1 MSLRECAPINIRVM
15 NKEEIEIFEKTHAQL
30 LGFYEET
37 AVLVKKN
44 PNDQMSKFKL
54 QLINKVLTTANEIVA
69 NIKPF
74 EDFNQFDID
83 GDIPFN
89 SDVAMILGQ
98 YIKCFELIK
107 KDNTHKDFGK
117 WYWDED
123 GDKKKSTIRTSAP
136 VMLSK

>member
-1 MSLRECAPINIRVM
+1 MPKLNKRKTM
-15 NKEEIEIFEKTHAQL
+15 NKEEIEKFEKIHAQL

-44 PNDQMSKFKL
+44 PNDPMSKFKL
-54 QLINKVLTTANEIVA
+54 QLINKVLAAANEIVA
-69 NIKPF
+69 DIKPF

-83 GDIPFN
+83 GDMPFN

-98 YIKCFELIK
+98 YIKCLELIK
-107 KDNTHKDFGK
+107 KDNTHMDFGK
-117 WYWDED
+117 WNWDGT
-123 GDKKKSTIRTSAP
+123 GDKTKDTIRTSAP

>member
-1 MSLRECAPINIRVM
+1 MSKLIKRKTM
-15 NKEEIEIFEKTHAQL
+15 KKEDIEKFEKTHAQL

-44 PNDQMSKFKL
+44 PNDPMSKFKL
-54 QLINKVLTTANEIVA
+54 QLINKVLAAANEIVA
-69 NIKPF
+69 DIKPF
-74 EDFNQFDID
+74 EDFNQFDIE
-83 GDIPFN
+83 GDMPFN

-98 YIKCFELIK
+98 YIKCMELIK
-107 KDNTHKDFGK
+107 KDNTHMDFGK

-123 GDKKKSTIRTSAP
+123 GDKKKDTIRTSAP

>member
-1 MSLRECAPINIRVM
+1 M

-44 PNDQMSKFKL
+44 PNDPMSKFKL
-54 QLINKVLTTANEIVA
+54 QLINKVLATANEIVA
-69 NIKPF
+69 DVKPF

-98 YIKCFELIK
+98 YIKCMELIK
-107 KDNTHKDFGK
+107 KDNTHNDFGK
-117 WYWDED
+117 WYWDEN
-123 GDKKKSTIRTSAP
+123 GDKKKGTIRTSAP

>member
-1 MSLRECAPINIRVM
+1 M
-15 NKEEIEIFEKTHAQL
+15 NKEEIEKFEKTHAQL

-37 AVLVKKN
+37 AVLVKKS
-44 PNDQMSKFKL
+44 PNDPMSKFKL
-54 QLINKVLTTANEIVA
+54 QLINKVLITANEIVA

-74 EDFNQFDID
+74 DDFDQFDIE

-98 YIKCFELIK
+98 YIKCMELIK
-107 KDNTHKDFGK
+107 KDNTHLDFGR
-117 WYWDED
+117 WYWDEN
-123 GDKKKSTIRTSAP
+123 GDKKKDTIRTSAP